1 MPLSLSHYSLTVH
14 SLEFTDINLEMTFLF
29 TSICYPQRCFLG
41 SVVDPGSPSLCGSLQ
56 TRTQPLF
63 IGSASAPS
71 FWNWSGSICDSR
83 LQTVVILMS
92 LASNA
97 YLIRTVK
104 GRNWECMTPAP
115 AKKKTRLCNSGFDMT
130 IKKEEKWG
138 VLREIFT
145 RFTFAVLYLIHPSVL
160 VMLDF
165 LLFLRTKKY
174 ILIRE

>member
-41 SVVDPGSPSLCGSLQ
+41 SVVDPGSPSLCGSVQ

-71 FWNWSGSICDSR
+71 FWNWSGSGCDSR

-97 YLIRTVK
+97 YLSRTVK

-115 AKKKTRLCNSGFDMT
+115 AKKNPALQLWIWYDHQKRRKIGGFC
-130 IKKEEKWG
+130 
-138 VLREIFT
+138 EIF
-145 RFTFAVLYLIHPSVL
+145 LPGLH
-160 VMLDF
+160 
-165 LLFLRTKKY
+165 LLCCT
-174 ILIRE
+174 